1 MTGVASTSEDT
12 SGFAALAG
20 RYVVR
25 PGRSP
30 SIDGGRPPLAG
41 LLLAGQPAALAA
53 PRLSAVFSLCGRAH
67 ALCAELAVTA
77 AGAYA
82 NAGGA
87 AGDCGGEGD
96 VDGNVDRNR
105 AGDDDGAGCGK
116 GEGDGKGSVDR
127 NGAGDDDGAGCGK
140 GEVDVNGNVDRNR
153 AGDDHDAG
161 RVEGERDGEDAR
173 SATLARETIAEHL
186 RRIWLDWPARLV
198 GGAPCALPDVR
209 AAGTREWI
217 ERHVLGEPADG
228 WLARWDQDPRACL
241 SAWTARATSF
251 PASLLLH
258 CRTVADALRMPPR
271 ALRID
276 DADGADRARLRRI
289 GAAIAADP
297 RFAQRPE
304 QDGAPAE
311 TGVWTRCGGP
321 RAAAYD
327 SAWLRLGAR
336 VAELARLAAGGSTA
350 FALRSGA
357 LALAPGEA
365 MAWCETARGV
375 LIHWVRLVPGDA
387 ARVADYRVVSPTEWN
402 FHPDGTLAHAL
413 ARVDVRPYGGDDAA
427 LAARVGALMGAFDPC
442 IAYALETAAPVRRD
456 DDPTNGNRS
465 TCMK

>member
-96 VDGNVDRNR
+96 G
-105 AGDDDGAGCGK
+105 
-116 GEGDGKGSVDR
+116 DR
-127 NGAGDDDGAGCGK
+127 NGAGDDDGAGCGN
-140 GEVDVNGNVDRNR
+140 GEGDGKGNVDRNG

-161 RVEGERDGEDAR
+161 RGEGERDGEDAR

-198 GGAPCALPDVR
+198 GGVPCALPDVR

-241 SAWTARATSF
+241 AAWTARATSF

-276 DADGADRARLRRI
+276 GADRARLRRI
-289 GAAIAADP
+289 GAAIAGDP

-311 TGVWTRCGGP
+311 TGVWTRCGDP
-321 RAAAYD
+321 HAAAYD

-336 VAELARLAAGGSTA
+336 VAELARLAAGGPAA

-365 MAWCETARGV
+365 LAWCETARGV

-413 ARVDVRPYGGDDAA
+413 ARVDVRPDGGGDAA

-456 DDPTNGNRS
+456 DDHTNGNRS